1 MSIDPRELETRPQ
14 IIEAIEKA
22 TMRLV
27 TQAVYEYRDQAAL
40 IFSEEQDLVADIGED
55 VTREAL
61 DKMGVSRIDTRL
73 FGKIDYK
80 RARYI
85 FHPEW
90 AIRQALFVDSKAEDT
105 SGRGTATIQ
114 TGQTSL
120 EIRQR
125 RRGEDV
131 AEPGGLPPVYIR
143 EGIAY
148 ITTTVFVKYS
158 YESIK
163 GVDPSRKRLVEIAIS
178 ALPNGWLQDLYNP
191 HGDDSIWRAGRDA
204 PTRGE
209 LFRVRFSF
217 AGLKSKASW
226 RVQRIH
232 LHPEAKFKW
241 DD

>member
-1 MSIDPRELETRPQ
+1 MSIDPRELEDRPA

-27 TQAVYEYRDQAAL
+27 TQALYEYREQAAL

-55 VTREAL
+55 ITRESL
-61 DKMGVSRIDTRL
+61 DRMGVSKIDTRL

-90 AIRQALFVDSKAEDT
+90 SIRQALFVDSKAEHI

-114 TGQTSL
+114 TGQTSMR
-120 EIRQR
+120 IRQY
-125 RRGEDV
+125 RRGQEVDV
-131 AEPGGLPPVYIR
+131 PGGLPPVYIR
-143 EGIAY
+143 EGVPY

-158 YESIK
+158 YDSTGEDSNA
-163 GVDPSRKRLVEIAIS
+163 RNRLVEIKIA
-178 ALPNGWLQDLYNP
+178 ALPNGWLQERYNP
-191 HGDDSIWRAGRDA
+191 NAEDSIWLAGRNA

-209 LFRVRFSF
+209 AFRVRVSF
-217 AGLKSKASW
+217 KKLKRKASW
-226 RVQRIH
+226 RVQTIH
-232 LHPEAKFKW
+232 IHPNKDFVW